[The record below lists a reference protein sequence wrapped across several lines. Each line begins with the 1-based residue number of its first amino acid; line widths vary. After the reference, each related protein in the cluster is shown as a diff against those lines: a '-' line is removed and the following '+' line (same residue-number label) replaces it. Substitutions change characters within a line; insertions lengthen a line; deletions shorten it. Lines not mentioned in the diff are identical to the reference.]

1 MKNVIAILCVLS
13 ISSTVFA
20 STRGDL
26 NAAFSFLYE
35 KSVRSSMQ
43 AEQMSKIYISILN
56 SENSCIKKT
65 SQFCEDSSVS
75 PQIEKMIT
83 LRTEA
88 YFLMGKPR
96 TEKTIEKVKSLEAER
111 DALGQELVDQVVK
124 GL

>member
-1 MKNVIAILCVLS
+1 MLGLLS
-13 ISSTVFA
+13 IYSTVFA

-75 PQIEKMIT
+75 PQIEKMIIPQIG
-83 LRTEA
+83 LSDGIVHLL
-88 YFLMGKPR
+88 Y
-96 TEKTIEKVKSLEAER
+96 EKYKAKNAIHVNA
-111 DALGQELVDQVVK
+111 
-124 GL
+124 

>member
-1 MKNVIAILCVLS
+1 MLGLLS

-20 STRGDL
+20 STRGDV
-26 NAAFSFLYE
+26 NAAFSFLCE
-35 KSVRSSMQ
+35 KSVRSSTQ

-56 SENSCIKKT
+56 SENSCIKTT

-75 PQIEKMIT
+75 PQVEKMIT
-83 LRTEA
+83 LQAEA

-96 TEKTIEKVKSLEAER
+96 TEKTIEKVKSLAAER
-111 DALGQELVDQVVK
+111 DALGQELVNQVVK